1 MSKPENQVFELL
13 KNPNFVQWVQN
24 PTEETLH
31 FWSKWLAN
39 HPERRKDVEVARR
52 IVGSAR
58 LRYDKPVSQKVY
70 DQILENIVSH
80 NGGKKHIIKGIYER
94 WKPVA
99 AAVIAMAV
107 LAGAFFFKG
116 LVIQE
121 KVPLAQVI
129 WKQKKALHGQKITT
143 RLPDKTI
150 ITLNA
155 GSGITFPE
163 TFSDSIRE
171 VRLSGEAFFQV
182 EKDADKPFLVR
193 VNGNYVKVLGTSFN
207 VRAYSDE
214 DKVKVA
220 VATGRVAYSTHTGEQ
235 VMLDPDEMAI
245 HDEQRQSLIT
255 EKVNKPEAFGWKD
268 KILYFNKSS
277 FDEIR
282 AKLEKWY
289 GIEITVRGAFSSG
302 VKGIPSEK
310 TFSGQFHN
318 PSLNEVLKGLSF
330 LYRFDFE
337 MEGKRMLLTPKPM
350 PVN

>member
-1 MSKPENQVFELL
+1 MSKPENKVFELL
-13 KNPNFVQWVQN
+13 KNPHFVQWVQN
-24 PTEETLH
+24 PTEENLH

-39 HPERRKDVEVARR
+39 HPESRKDVEVARR
-52 IVGSAR
+52 IIGYAK

-70 DQILENIVSH
+70 DQILEGIVAH
-80 NGGKKHIIKGIYER
+80 NADKKHTKGIYEY
-94 WKPVA
+94 WKPLA
-99 AAVIAMAV
+99 AAVIAIAV
-107 LAGAFFFKG
+107 LAGAFFFKDIT
-116 LVIQE
+116 VQE
-121 KVPLAQVI
+121 KVPLAEVI
-129 WKQKKALHGQKITT
+129 WKQKEALHGQKITT

-150 ITLNA
+150 VTLNA

-182 EKDADKPFLVR
+182 EKDVDKPFLVR

-220 VATGRVAYSTHTGEQ
+220 VATGRVAYSTQSGEQ
-235 VMLDPDEMAI
+235 VTLEPDEMAI
-245 HDEQRQSLIT
+245 HDEQGQSLVT
-255 EKVNKPEAFGWKD
+255 EKVNKLEVFGWKD

-289 GIEITVRGAFSSG
+289 GIEITVRGEFPSG
-302 VKGIPSEK
+302 AKGIPSEK

-318 PSLNEVLKGLSF
+318 PSLNEVLNGLSF

-337 MEGKRMLLTPKPM
+337 TEGKHALLTPKPM
-350 PVN
+350 PVD

>member
-1 MSKPENQVFELL
+1 MSKPGNQVFELL

-39 HPERRKDVEVARR
+39 HPENRKDVEVARR
-52 IVGSAR
+52 IIGSAR
-58 LRYDKPVSQKVY
+58 LRYDKPLSQKVY
-70 DQILENIVSH
+70 DQILEGIVTH
-80 NGGKKHIIKGIYER
+80 NVGKKHTKSIYEY

-99 AAVIAMAV
+99 AAVIAMAA
-107 LAGAFFFKG
+107 LAGYFFFKG

-121 KVPLAQVI
+121 KAPLAQVI
-129 WKQKKALHGQKITT
+129 WKEKKALQGQKITT
-143 RLPDKTI
+143 RLPDKTMV
-150 ITLNA
+150 TLNA

-193 VNGNYVKVLGTSFN
+193 INGNYVKVLGTSFN

-220 VATGRVAYSTHTGEQ
+220 VATGRVAYSTGSGEQ
-235 VMLDPDEMAI
+235 VTLEPDEMAI
-245 HDEQRQSLIT
+245 HDEQQQSLVT
-255 EKVNKPEAFGWKD
+255 EKVNKLEAFGWKD

-277 FDEIR
+277 FNEIK

-289 GIEITVRGAFSSG
+289 GIEITLRGAFSSG
-302 VKGIPSEK
+302 AKGIPSEK
-310 TFSGQFHN
+310 AFSGQFHN

-330 LYRFDFE
+330 LYRFHFE
-337 MEGKRMLLTPKPM
+337 IEGKHVLLTPKPM